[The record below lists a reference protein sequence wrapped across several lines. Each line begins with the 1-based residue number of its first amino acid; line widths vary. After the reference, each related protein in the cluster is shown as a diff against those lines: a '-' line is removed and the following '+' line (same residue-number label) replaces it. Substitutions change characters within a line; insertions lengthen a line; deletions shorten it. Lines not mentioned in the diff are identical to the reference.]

1 MIDIDSLCV
10 FRFGFGNDPFV
21 ASNCPVT
28 NCYVTA
34 DRTLLPSLA
43 HFDAILFHA
52 RDMDKRVIQVTTSP
66 VQSKS
71 VLNIIAINKTVTGT
85 KPGAETTEPGLCFLS
100 HGVSTQ

>member
-1 MIDIDSLCV
+1 MFD
-10 FRFGFGNDPFV
+10 RFGFGQEPFIS
-21 ASNCPVT
+21 SNCPVSS
-28 NCYVTA
+28 CYVTD
-34 DRTLLPSLA
+34 DRRLLPSLSQ
-43 HFDAILFHA
+43 FDAILFHA